1 MVFLMAF
8 WRWLLPA
15 PAMQAPWPLVGVS
28 PSAAIAD
35 QRRRQLALILVPS
48 RRLLS

>member
-8 WRWLLPA
+8 WRWHLPA

-28 PSAAIAD
+28 PTAALAV
-35 QRRRQLALILVPS
+35 QRRRQLAPILVPS